1 MSSTKE
7 DFSVSTH
14 RGQQAASAPQERTGT
29 RKQSIGK
36 TFQLSSL
43 IFVVSLVSILALI
56 GFKTTRDQIREQMDA
71 RGDAMVKYMAK
82 TSIYYYRNF
91 DLGALDGFVKEI
103 IKTPDVVYAVY
114 YDEKKNP
121 VTISSKEPASTS
133 DLLIYETPVK
143 DEADNLLG
151 YLSLGYSKRALM
163 VSARK
168 SFLIM
173 GVSTIL
179 ALLVVALGVRYL
191 INRVV
196 VRPIKQAVTAAERL
210 SRGDLAVA
218 IEIEKQ
224 DELGYL
230 LTVMQTM
237 VVKLRSVVTTVK
249 TTTDHVASG
258 SQSVQASAEQVSQ
271 GASEQAAEAEQVS
284 ASMEQMAS
292 NIGHNAENARETEK
306 IALQAAQAAQE
317 GGRAVSL
324 TVSAMKEIAGK
335 IGIIEEI
342 ARQTNLLALNA
353 AIEAAR
359 AGEHGK
365 GFAVVATEVRRLA
378 EKSHTAAIEIRD
390 VSASSVEVSERAGEL
405 LSKIV
410 PDIQKTAGLVQ
421 EISSAS
427 SEQKIGVE
435 QIRSAVSQMD
445 MLIQQ
450 FAGTAG
456 SMSSTAEE
464 LASHA
469 EQLQQAIAFFAIGTK
484 QTKIAESRFTAYPI
498 AGKEG
503 MPLSSEVDVRVA

>member
-1 MSSTKE
+1 ME
-7 DFSVSTH
+7 AGNNF
-14 RGQQAASAPQERTGT
+14 RR
-29 RKQSIGK
+29 QSISK
-36 TFQLSSL
+36 AFQLSSL
-43 IFVVSLVSILALI
+43 IFVASLVIVLALI
-56 GFKTTRDQIREQMDA
+56 GFKTSRDQIREQMDA

-91 DLGALDGFVKEI
+91 DLGALDGFVKEVL
-103 IKTPDVVYAVY
+103 KTPDVVYAVY

-121 VTISSKEPASTS
+121 ITISSKEPPEKS
-133 DLLIYETPVK
+133 DLLVYESQVK
-143 DEADNLLG
+143 DEAENLMG
-151 YLSLGYSKRALM
+151 HVALGYSKRALT

-173 GVSTIL
+173 GVSTVL
-179 ALLVVALGVRYL
+179 ALLAVALGVRYL

-196 VRPIKQAVTAAERL
+196 VRPLTQAVSVAERL
-210 SRGDLAVA
+210 SRGDLTVA
-218 IEIEKQ
+218 IAVGRQ
-224 DELGYL
+224 DELGFL

-249 TTTDHVASG
+249 MTTDNVASE
-258 SQSVQASAEQVSQ
+258 SQQVQAGAEQVSQ
-271 GASEQAAEAEQVS
+271 GATEQAAAAEEVS

-306 IALQAAQAAQE
+306 IALQAAEAAQE
-317 GGRAVSL
+317 GGRAVSM
-324 TVSAMKEIAGK
+324 TVSAMKEIAAK

-359 AGEHGK
+359 AGDHGK

-390 VSASSVEVSERAGEL
+390 VSASSVEVSERAAEL

-435 QIRSAVSQMD
+435 QIRSAVSQLD
-445 MLIQQ
+445 TLIQQ

-456 SMSSTAEE
+456 TMTTTSEE
-464 LASHA
+464 LASQA
-469 EQLQQAIAFFAIGTK
+469 EQLQQAIAFFTIGKGKTEK
-484 QTKIAESRFTAYPI
+484 VPQVGQELQTL
-498 AGKEG
+498 AGNAG
-503 MPLSSEVDVRVA
+503 VHSSHGLFEVRAA